1 MIQKDEFLE
10 TGKSLRRLM
19 DEYVKYGSLVVGFD
33 FDGTVYD
40 FHKSG
45 ATYNEV
51 IELLR
56 DLKKINCKLICWTAQ
71 SDLAFVETFLT
82 ENDIPFDGIN
92 TEGIALGWDSR
103 KPFFSALLDDRA
115 GLKQVYEEL
124 KMIVALNYKYE

>member
-1 MIQKDEFLE
+1 MKPTDEFLE
-10 TGKSLRRLM
+10 TGKSLQRLL
-19 DEYVKYGSLVVGFD
+19 DEYKKYGSLVVGFD

-40 FHKSG
+40 YHKSG

-56 DLKKINCKLICWTAQ
+56 DLKKINCRLICWTAQ
-71 SDLAFVETFLT
+71 SDLTFVENFLI
-82 ENDIPFDGIN
+82 ENNIPFDGIN

-115 GLKQVYEEL
+115 GLKQVYDEL
-124 KMIVALNYKYE
+124 KAVVAVNSIS